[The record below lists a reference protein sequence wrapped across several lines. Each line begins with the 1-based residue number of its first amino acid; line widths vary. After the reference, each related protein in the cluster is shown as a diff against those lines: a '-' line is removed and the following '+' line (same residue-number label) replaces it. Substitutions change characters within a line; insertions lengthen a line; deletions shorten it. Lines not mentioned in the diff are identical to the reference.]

1 MAGNFGGV
9 SARRGCISIVYI
21 NTHWRQISVQSYRT
35 EISLRRIFAFR
46 YLIQIPWDTICD
58 FSDFT
63 FFFDYFWLCSV
74 VILGNIILP
83 RCLGFE
89 ALHSLNI
96 EWTPP
101 TERIRSIWYTPIER
115 ILIFIWYTPLWTDI
129 NIHSDTFA
137 LHSLNIRVN
146 APYRT
151 NFHLIYLFRTDI
163 NIHSDPFCI
172 LSILEWTPPI
182 ERIFIWYTHSW
193 TNLIFIRT

>member
-1 MAGNFGGV
+1 MAGNFGCV

-21 NTHWRQISVQSYRT
+21 NTHWRQSSVQSYRT

-151 NFHLIYLFRTDI
+151 DTSIWYTPLWTSF
-163 NIHSDPFCI
+163 NIHSDLIFYWTYI
-172 LSILEWTPPI
+172 QYLFDIHLS
-182 ERIFIWYTHSW
+182 ERIWYSFRHII
-193 TNLIFIRT
+193 L

>member
-21 NTHWRQISVQSYRT
+21 NTHWRQSSVQSYRT

-151 NFHLIYLFRTDI
+151 DTSIWYTPLWTSF
-163 NIHSDPFCI
+163 NIHSDLIFYWTYI
-172 LSILEWTPPI
+172 QYLFDIHLS
-182 ERIFIWYTHSW
+182 ERIWYSFRHII
-193 TNLIFIRT
+193 L